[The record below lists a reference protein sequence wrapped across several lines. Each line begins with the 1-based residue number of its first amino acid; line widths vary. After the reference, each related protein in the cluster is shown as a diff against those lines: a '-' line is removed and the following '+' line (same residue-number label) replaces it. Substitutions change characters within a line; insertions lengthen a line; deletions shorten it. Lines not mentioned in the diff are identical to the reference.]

1 MPLASIHILLKPS
14 KCRKFKMRGIIRD
27 QHSINWIIKR
37 RNSHVKNQ
45 DLFIDGYDK
54 PNDTGMEVSIPEI
67 MARKV

>member
-1 MPLASIHILLKPS
+1 
-14 KCRKFKMRGIIRD
+14 MRGIRD
-27 QHSINWIIKR
+27 QHSINWIIK

>member
-1 MPLASIHILLKPS
+1 
-14 KCRKFKMRGIIRD
+14 MRGIIRD